1 MDDRWVGDQGTS
13 DAFVHEVQE
22 MFIVE
27 FAHAVQT
34 SVRFRQ
40 VFVEQL

>member
-1 MDDRWVGDQGTS
+1 VGDQGTS
-13 DAFVHEVQE
+13 DALVHEVQE
-22 MFIVE
+22 MSVVE

>member
-1 MDDRWVGDQGTS
+1 MGGGQGTS
-13 DAFVHEVQE
+13 DALVHEVQE
-22 MFIVE
+22 MSVVE